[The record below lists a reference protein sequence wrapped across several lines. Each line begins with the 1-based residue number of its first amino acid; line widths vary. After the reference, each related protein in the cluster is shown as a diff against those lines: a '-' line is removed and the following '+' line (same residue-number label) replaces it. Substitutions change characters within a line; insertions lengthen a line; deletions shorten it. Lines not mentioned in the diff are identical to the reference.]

1 MMSDLE
7 LSVTKFLD
15 IKDDE
20 SHIELLSL
28 RDHMLEVYQKV
39 GVGLLKRHQTY
50 DEKLLKQEQEW
61 RATCDKLIEDH

>member
-7 LSVTKFLD
+7 LSVTKFLE

-20 SHIELLSL
+20 AHIELLSL
-28 RDHMLEVYQKV
+28 RDHLLEVYQKI

-50 DEKLLKQEQEW
+50 DDRLVK
-61 RATCDKLIEDH
+61 